1 MENNRVFEQLLDN
14 MPYVGAAFLGTICIV
29 TLIYGIYSYAKK
41 KSKQNLFVSISLFI
55 NIIFVGFLMF
65 AITEII
71 KMDAGEKLS
80 NEQTINL
87 LLAIIGI
94 VMFNVVTYT
103 KLGKEKEL

>member
-1 MENNRVFEQLLDN
+1 MENNGVFEQLLDN
-14 MPYVGAAFLGTICIV
+14 MPYVEAAFLGTICIV

-65 AITEII
+65 AITVII
-71 KMDAGEKLS
+71 RMDAGEKLS

-94 VMFNVVTYT
+94 VMFNVIACT